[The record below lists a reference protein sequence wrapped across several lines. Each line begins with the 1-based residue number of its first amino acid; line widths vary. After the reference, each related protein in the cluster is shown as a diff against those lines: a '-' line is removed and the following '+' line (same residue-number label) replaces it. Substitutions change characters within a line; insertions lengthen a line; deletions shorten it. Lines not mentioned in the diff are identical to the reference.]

1 MDSMC
6 ERREE
11 LVAAL
16 LYDEGD
22 PRELAEA
29 RAHIAACADC
39 RQEYESLLEARELL
53 GAWPNVANV
62 PRIVYVTDPADLV
75 SRVRRWV
82 NEMGGL
88 GLRSLLR
95 PAIATAAVFLVMVVG
110 VSLLRFEVSPEGILQ
125 ASLGKRGAIPAATMA
140 EGGPGEAG
148 VGAIVPITREE
159 FAIAM
164 EEMALYIDDLV
175 QNTRAQD
182 RQFIMAQL
190 QEQLNTRDEY
200 FTNALLTAVNSAFT
214 EMDTYS
220 SRLDVLAAA
229 FDDLQ
234 YIVGSELQKTNMILA
249 SLLQGG
255 DGQEWK

>member
-1 MDSMC
+1 MDSLC

-11 LVAAL
+11 IVVSL

-29 RAHIAACADC
+29 RAHIAACAEC
-39 RQEYESLLEARELL
+39 RQEYESLIGTRELL
-53 GAWPNVANV
+53 GAWPNVSNV
-62 PRIVYVTDPADLV
+62 PRIVYVTDPTDLV

-88 GLRSLLR
+88 GLKSLLR

-125 ASLGKRGAIPAATMA
+125 VGFGKRDTAPVTTMA
-140 EGGPGEAG
+140 EGSPGLAAPG
-148 VGAIVPITREE
+148 DIIPISREE
-159 FAIAM
+159 FTNAM
-164 EEMALYIDDLV
+164 EDMAVLIDELM

-182 RQFIMAQL
+182 RQFILAQI
-190 QEQLNTRDEY
+190 QDQLDTRDEY
-200 FTNALLTAVNSAFT
+200 IANALLTAVNSAFT
-214 EMDTYS
+214 DMDTYAA
-220 SRLDVLAAA
+220 RLEVLTAA